1 MGKIYFTLTG
11 TKYYYGKEFLKPGMT
26 LQLEKEPDNQ
36 YDKEAIVV
44 RMEGLGDIG
53 YVANSTYTVIGESMS
68 AGRIYDK
75 IGKKAKAKVALVT
88 DHGTI
93 CSISKKSLLDN
104 QKKVKK
110 SETEV
115 EE

>member
-1 MGKIYFTLTG
+1 
-11 TKYYYGKEFLKPGMT
+11 MT

-75 IGKKAKAKVALVT
+75 IGKKVKAKVVLVT
-88 DHGTI
+88 GHGTI
-93 CSISKKSLLDN
+93 CCISKKSLLDN
-104 QKKVKK
+104 KKKVKK
-110 SETEV
+110 SETEI